1 MLRFNDFLNPESFL
15 KHSLR
20 LLNNLSSYR
29 GRFHRFFGPVKELK
43 NQIEDTWDAD
53 TPIVPPTELIDI
65 SNSKKFSRLWTA
77 HSGTESLWEIDANS
91 YDIHTLGMFVY
102 EDFLFTLNH

>member
-1 MLRFNDFLNPESFL
+1 MKRCLIPFFLIFFIV
-15 KHSLR
+15 
-20 LLNNLSSYR
+20 
-29 GRFHRFFGPVKELK
+29 GCFFGPVKELK

-77 HSGTESLWEIDANS
+77 HSGT
-91 YDIHTLGMFVY
+91 
-102 EDFLFTLNH
+102 